1 MKTTNGVG
9 TEVIIGILAAI
20 VVILSLAMALIVR
33 KLFKEKSRNAV
44 QSQQQSIVN
53 KNAVAIDQEEGMQM
67 TSNMAYGIISPQLSA
82 SSGNV
87 TSMTTTSSSE
97 LKSTSSQCEIEH
109 RVNSEVNDGYAH
121 EYSYIPAIASDRALR
136 RPAPLSQ

>member
-33 KLFKEKSRNAV
+33 KLFNERSRNAV
-44 QSQQQSIVN
+44 QSQQQSIAN

-67 TSNMAYGIISPQLSA
+67 TSNMAYGLIPPQLSA
-82 SSGNV
+82 NSGNV

-97 LKSTSSQCEIEH
+97 LTSTSSQCEIEH

-121 EYSYIPAIASDRALR
+121 EYSYIPVIASDREIR
-136 RPAPLSQ
+136 KPAPLSQ